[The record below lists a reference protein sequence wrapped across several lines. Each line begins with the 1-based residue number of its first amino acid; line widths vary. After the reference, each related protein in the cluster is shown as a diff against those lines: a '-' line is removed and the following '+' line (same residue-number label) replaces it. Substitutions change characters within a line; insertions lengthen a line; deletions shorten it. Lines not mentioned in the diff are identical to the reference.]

1 MTAAL
6 RASLAFFYLSGMTG
20 LIYEVLWTRRLT
32 LTFGHTVL
40 AVSTVL
46 TAFMAG
52 LALGSLA
59 AGRASDRLS
68 DRDPI
73 YFLKIYGW
81 LETFVGVWALLS
93 LPLLGV
99 VEATY
104 LKLATSGVQGTPLF
118 LACFAGSM
126 VVLVPPTTAM
136 GATVPVMSKLLV
148 HEKGDIG
155 RLLSRLY
162 GINTLGAVTGSALAG
177 FLLLPALG
185 LKLSL
190 VLAAVVNLA
199 IGAGAIY
206 LGGRPGAGPQRRELE
221 APAVE
226 EEATEDAYPS
236 FLVPLCFGL
245 AGVASMAYQVGWT
258 RALAL
263 SLGSSVYAFSAIL
276 VTFLTGLGLGSLLY
290 PKVLG
295 KREPRL
301 RDLAWLQLGVG
312 TLGGLTVPALGAL
325 PFLFY
330 HLFKYVQESFVRVM
344 LLDLSLAA
352 LVLIGPTFLMGLAFP
367 LATHLYTKDLRLLGR
382 SVGAVYSANTFGC
395 IFGSFAAGF
404 WLVPYLGAQYTL
416 QLASALN
423 LLVCVLLLT
432 IEGRKTLVPTVVAAL
447 LCVGVLLLP
456 KWREGVMGGGIAVYA
471 ERHQGMS
478 LEQLNRTLFRPPA
491 FYKDGLSCTVSVN
504 FYGRDQ
510 MAMRVNGKVDASL
523 GKTDKQTMY
532 LTGYLPGLL
541 HKGPKSVA
549 VVGLGS
555 GLTLQALANVPG
567 VEKIECA
574 ELEPAVVQA
583 GYYWKGFNGAVLDDP
598 RVKMHLT
605 DGRTFILGSPQK
617 YDIIASEPSNPWI
630 AGIGNLFTRDFYET
644 CRNRLNP
651 GGVMCQWFN
660 LYAVSE
666 QDLAMVLHSFFD
678 VFPHG
683 MVWQSAPG
691 DLLLIGSETEVPL
704 DLERVRQIWSSSP
717 EVQRQFY
724 EIGLEQPEQ
733 LLGHF
738 LLTREK
744 ALEAFGKAPFNT
756 DDRPLLEFS
765 APLSVVRPN
774 QVARNIQVLREIHR
788 TTTFLPP
795 GFPMTPQTLLWAC
808 MGWLNTGNFQAVQA
822 AAGQLPEGPERSRME
837 GLAARLDNKPDV
849 ALDIYKKA
857 LQKWPQD
864 VRLQVALGLLCL
876 EKELWAEA
884 GEHLD
889 AAMKDPPPGSQAT
902 LAYARGEAWAGLKKW
917 AEAAQAFYLAAP
929 YTLSSSPFARLG
941 EALRQDKE
949 LQKARNALNKALD
962 RNQCDA
968 DAWLWSGQILL
979 QQGHAEEAVSPLKAA
994 LQLVP
999 DNLDTLF
1006 ALALCYMKLE
1016 KLAEAT
1022 EVLEQLVRYYPDHVE
1037 GQQYLAKLRSLK

>member
-1 MTAAL
+1 MTPAL

-20 LIYEVLWTRRLT
+20 LVYEVLWTRRLT

-59 AGRASDRLS
+59 AGRASDRLT
-68 DRDPI
+68 DRPPI
-73 YFLKIYGW
+73 HFLKIYGW
-81 LETFVGVWALLS
+81 LETFVGGWAILS
-93 LPLLGV
+93 LPLLGL
-99 VEATY
+99 VEQTY
-104 LKLATSGVQGTPLF
+104 LRLATSGVTGTPLF

-136 GATVPVMSKLLV
+136 GATVPVMSRLLV
-148 HEKGDIG
+148 HERGDIG

-177 FLLLPALG
+177 FLLLPWLG
-185 LKLSL
+185 LQASL
-190 VLAAVVNLA
+190 LLAAVVNLA

-206 LGGRPGAGPQRRELE
+206 LGSRPEAGPERREFE
-221 APAVE
+221 APAQ
-226 EEATEDAYPS
+226 EEAAEDGYPP

-290 PKVLG
+290 PKILG
-295 KREPRL
+295 RRNPRL

-325 PFLFY
+325 PYLFY
-330 HLFKYVQESFVRVM
+330 QLFPFVQESFLRVM
-344 LLDLSLAA
+344 LLDLGLAA
-352 LVLIGPTFLMGLAFP
+352 LVLILPTFLMGLAFP

-395 IFGSFAAGF
+395 IIGSFAAGF

-423 LLVCVLLLT
+423 LLVCVLLLSL
-432 IEGRKTLVPTVVAAL
+432 EGRKTLAPTLLAVVLFGA
-447 LCVGVLLLP
+447 VLLLP

-491 FYKDGLSCTVSVN
+491 FYRDGLSCTVSVN

-567 VEKIECA
+567 IEKIECA
-574 ELEPAVVQA
+574 ELEPAVVEA
-583 GYYWKGFNGAVLDDP
+583 GHYWKGFNGAVLDDP

-605 DGRTFILGSPQK
+605 DGRTFILGSPTK
-617 YDIIASEPSNPWI
+617 YDLIASEPSNPWI
-630 AGIGNLFTRDFYET
+630 AGIGNLFTKDFYAT
-644 CRNRLNP
+644 CRDRLNP
-651 GGVMCQWFN
+651 DGLMCQWFN

-666 QDLAMVLHSFFD
+666 KDLAMVLHSFFA
-678 VFPHG
+678 VFPEG

-691 DLLLIGSETEVPL
+691 DLLLIGSEKPVQL
-704 DLERVRQIWSSSP
+704 DLERVRQVWQASP
-717 EVQRQFY
+717 EIQRQFY
-724 EIGLEQPEQ
+724 EIGLEQPEH

-774 QVARNIQVLREIHR
+774 QVARNVQVLREIHR
-788 TTTFLPP
+788 TTGMLPP
-795 GFPMTPQTLLWAC
+795 GFTLTPQTLLWAC
-808 MGWLNTGNFQAVQA
+808 MGWLNTGNYEAIKA
-822 AAGQLPEGPERSRME
+822 ALTQLPESPERSRME
-837 GLAARLDNKPDV
+837 AMTARLENKTEE
-849 ALDIYKKA
+849 AKAIYTKA
-857 LQKWPQD
+857 LQKTPGD
-864 VRLQVALGLLCL
+864 AKLEAGLGLLCL
-876 EKELWAEA
+876 EQEKWPEA
-884 GEHLD
+884 GTHLD
-889 AAMKDPPPGSQAT
+889 MALKNPPPGSLAT
-902 LAYARGEAWAGLKKW
+902 LLTARGEAWAGLKQW
-917 AEAAQAFYLAAP
+917 VEAAGAFYQAAP

-941 EALRQDKE
+941 EALKQAGE
-949 LQKARNALNKALD
+949 PQKARNALHKAIE
-962 RNQCDA
+962 RNECDV
-968 DAWLWSGQILL
+968 DAWLGDGQILL
-979 QQGHAEEAVSPLKAA
+979 QQNHPEQAVAPLRAA
-994 LQLVP
+994 LHLVP

-1006 ALALCYMKLE
+1006 ALASCYVKLE
-1016 KLAEAT
+1016 QPAKAAE
-1022 EVLEQLVRYYPDHVE
+1022 VFEQLLRYYPDHAE
-1037 GQQYLAKLRSLK
+1037 ARQYLDKLRTLK